1 MSPDLDAF
9 RSGYLAAFRS
19 YLRGGGE
26 TGLETAYELGREAV
40 AGELSLLEL
49 AGIHHEVLA
58 DCLASAPNG
67 ELERIARAGTDF
79 FRESLST
86 FEMIQRGFGEAQ
98 QTARLEQRHAAQL
111 RGLAEAALS
120 LSSALSEE
128 EMLELLGERACA
140 IVGADRSAVSMVA
153 DGGDGPRTPIRE
165 RGRLV
170 APLIDRDERALGLL
184 ELTGKR
190 GGEFTEDDESI
201 VMQLAHMASVAIE
214 NARLYER
221 ERGIALELQSTLL
234 PDGLPE
240 IAGVDTEV
248 RYRAGG
254 DGDVGGDWYE
264 VIPLPGGRV
273 GMAIGD
279 VVGRGVRAA
288 AMMGQLRMAL
298 RAYALEGE
306 WPGFVA
312 ERMARFVRTLDRD
325 EMSTCVYA
333 VLEPATG
340 ELRSANAGH
349 LPPLVLAADGSATFL
364 TGRPGLPL
372 GVAADYEYPERR
384 ATLEPGSTVLLYT
397 DGLVEKRGEP
407 LDVGLERLRQV
418 AASRPVESLEEL
430 CERVLDALVRESPGD
445 DVALL
450 AVRVLPLHRGPLHL
464 ELRAEPGALA
474 ELRRRLG
481 AWLAQAG
488 AGEQEAYDM
497 VLASCEAA
505 ANAIGHA
512 YGPADATF
520 RVTARA
526 EEGEVTIEVRD
537 FGAWRPEQRDPLRG
551 RGLVVMGELM
561 EEVSVT
567 SDDEGTNVRLRRRL
581 RGGRQRERAGS
592 DRD

>member
-1 MSPDLDAF
+1 MTAELDAF

-19 YLRGGGE
+19 YLAGGGE
-26 TGLETAYELGREAV
+26 TGLESAYELGREAV

-49 AGIHHEVLA
+49 AGIHHDVLA
-58 DCLASAPNG
+58 ECLASAPKG
-67 ELERIARAGTDF
+67 ELDRVARAGTEF

-98 QTARLEQRHAAQL
+98 ETARLEQRHAAQL
-111 RGLAEAALS
+111 RGLADAALALNS
-120 LSSALSEE
+120 TLSVD
-128 EMLELLGERACA
+128 EMLALLGERACE

-153 DGGDGPRTPIRE
+153 DGGDGPRTPLLE
-165 RGRLV
+165 GGRLI
-170 APLIDRDERALGLL
+170 APLIDRDEHVLGLI
-184 ELTGKR
+184 ELSGKR
-190 GGEFTEDDESI
+190 EGEFTDEDESI
-201 VMQLAHMASVAIE
+201 VVQLAHMASVAME

-234 PDGLPE
+234 PEDLPE
-240 IAGVDTEV
+240 IPGVATAS

-254 DGDVGGDWYE
+254 DGVRVGGDWYE
-264 VIPLPGGRV
+264 VVTLGGGRV

-288 AMMGQLRMAL
+288 AMMGHLRMAL

-306 WPGFVA
+306 APAIVA

-325 EMSTCVYA
+325 QMSTCVYA

-340 ELRSANAGH
+340 VLRCANAGH
-349 LPPLVLAADGSATFL
+349 PPPLVLAGDGRASFL

-372 GVAADYEYPERR
+372 GVTADYEYPELR

-407 LDVGLERLRQV
+407 LDVGLERLREV
-418 AASRPVESLEEL
+418 AAGAPVEPLEEL
-430 CERVLDALVRESPGD
+430 CERVLEVLVQEAPGD

-450 AVRVLPLHRGPLHL
+450 AVRVLPPEAGPLDL
-464 ELRAEPGALA
+464 ALPAEPGALVT
-474 ELRRRLG
+474 LRRRLG
-481 AWLAQAG
+481 AWLAHAG
-488 AGEQEAYDM
+488 AGKSETYDI
-497 VLASCEAA
+497 VLATCEAS
-505 ANAIGHA
+505 ANAVEHA
-512 YGPADATF
+512 YGPGEAKF
-520 RVTARA
+520 RVMARA
-526 EEGEVTIEVRD
+526 EEGEVTVEVRD
-537 FGAWRPEQRDPLRG
+537 NGAWRDQRDPRRG
-551 RGLVVMGELM
+551 RGLAVMRELM
-561 EEVSVT
+561 DDVSVN

-581 RGGRQRERAGS
+581 GEGRQRGPAGA